1 MNLAP
6 TPQQSK
12 QLKVTAAPIFILM
25 LAFMLRAPMGGAQQA
40 TAANDQ
46 YAPLPD
52 QIVNA
57 KTVFLINETGK
68 AKFGDAVYKQIKTWN
83 RWQVITD
90 KSQADLVLVVTD
102 KGGMK
107 SLNPSFYL
115 NVIDPK
121 TGNELWTCRT
131 TMQGKLWRSWG
142 SVAETL
148 LGDIRKRMPGNT

>member
-1 MNLAP
+1 M
-6 TPQQSK
+6 
-12 QLKVTAAPIFILM
+12 KVTAAVLFVST
-25 LAFMLRAPMGGAQQA
+25 LAITLCAPARGAQQA
-40 TAANDQ
+40 TAGNDK

-90 KSQADLVLVVTD
+90 KTQADLVLVVTD

-107 SLNPSFYL
+107 SMNPSFYL
-115 NVIDPK
+115 KFIDPK
-121 TGNELWTCRT
+121 TGIELWTCRT
-131 TMQGKLWRSWG
+131 TMQGKLWRSWD

-148 LGDIRKRMPGNT
+148 LADIRKRMRENT

>member
-1 MNLAP
+1 MKVAAATLFICTLAISLCVP
-6 TPQQSK
+6 
-12 QLKVTAAPIFILM
+12 V
-25 LAFMLRAPMGGAQQA
+25 RGAKQA
-40 TAANDQ
+40 TKGSDK

-52 QIVNA
+52 QIIKA
-57 KTVFLINETGK
+57 KTVFLMNETGK

-90 KSQADLVLVVTD
+90 KTQADLVLVVTD

-131 TMQGKLWRSWG
+131 TMQGKLWRSWD

-148 LGDIRKRMPGNT
+148 LGDIRERMRGNT

>member
-1 MNLAP
+1 MKMTLAVLFA
-6 TPQQSK
+6 S
-12 QLKVTAAPIFILM
+12 ILAIT
-25 LAFMLRAPMGGAQQA
+25 LCAPMSAQRA
-40 TAANDQ
+40 TASGDK

-57 KTVFLINETGK
+57 KAVFLVNETGK
-68 AKFGDAVYKQIKTWN
+68 AKFGDAIYKQVKTWN
-83 RWQVITD
+83 RWQVVTD
-90 KSQADLVLVVTD
+90 KAQADLILVATN
-102 KGGMK
+102 KGGMS

-131 TMQGKLWRSWG
+131 TMQGKLWRSWD

-148 LGDIRKRMPGNT
+148 LGDIRKRLRQ

>member
-1 MNLAP
+1 M
-6 TPQQSK
+6 
-12 QLKVTAAPIFILM
+12 KVTAPILSIFTLALTLCGPVQSAP
-25 LAFMLRAPMGGAQQA
+25 QA
-40 TAANDQ
+40 TSDNDK

-52 QIVNA
+52 QIVSA
-57 KTVFLINETGK
+57 KTVYLINETGK

-90 KSQADLVLVVTD
+90 KTQADLVLLVTD

-107 SLNPSFYL
+107 SMNPSFYL

-121 TGNELWTCRT
+121 PGSALWTSRT
-131 TMQGKLWRSWG
+131 TMQGKLWRSWD

-148 LGDIRKRMPGNT
+148 LGDIRKRIASGAPVTGGPDQNP